1 MPASCTSESPTSAT
15 PATPHDNPQIGI
27 TPTELIDDFVH
38 ERVRFIVNDI
48 AVQYRLSR
56 ADRDDLSQEIYL
68 ALCEAAV
75 RYDPAQASR
84 HTFACRVIVLAAAH
98 RARSIRNVRRCPV
111 RSPLM
116 LSELQRDARCAG
128 LRAPRWTEPTSIDLG
143 EDLRFGVS
151 RLSRRQ
157 QLLVQELKTQSPTAI
172 AAERNRHPSSIYREI
187 TRIRHQIEASGL
199 DPAI

>member
-1 MPASCTSESPTSAT
+1 MPASSTSESPTST
-15 PATPHDNPQIGI
+15 NPATTHDNPQIGI

-56 ADRDDLSQEIYL
+56 ADRDDLSQEIYV

-151 RLSRRQ
+151 RLNRRQ

-199 DPAI
+199 DPAF